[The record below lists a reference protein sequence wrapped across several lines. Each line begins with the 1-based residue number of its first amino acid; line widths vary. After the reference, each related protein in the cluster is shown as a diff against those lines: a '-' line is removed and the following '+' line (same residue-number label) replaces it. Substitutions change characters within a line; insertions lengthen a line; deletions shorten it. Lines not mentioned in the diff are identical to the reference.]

1 MSIGINSNSAFS
13 SGVMG
18 LQKATAQIDAN
29 ASKIEQQ
36 TLPAAGETQ
45 PSGTTDVIPDALV
58 QLKAA
63 ELQGKASAEVI
74 TRSDQMLGSI
84 LDIHV

>member
-1 MSIGINSNSAFS
+1 MSISINSNSAFA

-29 ASKIEQQ
+29 ASKIAQQ
-36 TLPAAGETQ
+36 SLPIAGESQ
-45 PSGTTDVIPDALV
+45 SSGATDVIPDSLV
-58 QLKAA
+58 QLKSA

-74 TRSDQMLGSI
+74 KRSDQMLGSI

>member
-1 MSIGINSNSAFS
+1 MSISINSNSAFS

-29 ASKIEQQ
+29 ASKIAQQ
-36 TLPAAGETQ
+36 SLPIAGESQ
-45 PSGTTDVIPDALV
+45 SSGATDVIPDSLV
-58 QLKAA
+58 QLKSA
-63 ELQGKASAEVI
+63 ELQGKASTEVI
-74 TRSDQMLGSI
+74 KRSDQMLGSI